1 MKEIIESLAQQPGV
15 HLAALVMADGVPV
28 IAPGRSLHGNNA
40 RPSAEGSDPL
50 PELDVLA
57 GLCVGWIEEATRAI
71 APLSFE
77 GPQRALLRAARGSV
91 LLRRCDDVLLLV
103 VVGAGLVPEEMHLP
117 IEAAAA
123 RLERVRRTRAA
134 QSTALPAQVA
144 PLAAA
149 VAGSVALPATSSA
162 EHNKAPLPARARRGP
177 QVDASEDA
185 RTKA

>member
-28 IAPGRSLHGNNA
+28 IAPGRSLHGPGA
-40 RPSAEGSDPL
+40 RASGEGSDPL

-77 GPQRALLRAARGSV
+77 SPQRALLRAARGSV

-134 QSTALPAQVA
+134 NAG
-144 PLAAA
+144 AAA
-149 VAGSVALPATSSA
+149 ATAATATNAATNAA
-162 EHNKAPLPARARRGP
+162 EPNKAPLPARARREQP
-177 QVDASEDA
+177 IDASQDA

>member
-1 MKEIIESLAQQPGV
+1 VKEIIESLAQQPGV

-28 IAPGRSLHGNNA
+28 IAPGRSLHGGAA

-77 GPQRALLRAARGSV
+77 TPQRALLRAARGTV

-134 QSTALPAQVA
+134 NAAGAHAAPPAASAA
-144 PLAAA
+144 PAPAAQ
-149 VAGSVALPATSSA
+149 PAA
-162 EHNKAPLPARARRGP
+162 NAPELNKAPLPARTRRELSI
-177 QVDASEDA
+177 DASEDA